1 MTIEINNKIEQ
12 IKQSTPSILI
22 DFKKSFI
29 NVKKYPEQEDYQ
41 KQLLQ
46 IKNIMKTNILTLFDL
61 KNQINKQQDNLNKNF
76 KSSHNLI
83 HLEEIKKKKL
93 EENTLNNNIYGIINS
108 NNKRVY
114 DYQTLY
120 RNQYVKNNILL
131 IGIIELIFSI
141 RNLYLIKV

>member
-83 HLEEIKKKKL
+83 HLEEIKKKK
-93 EENTLNNNIYGIINS
+93 
-108 NNKRVY
+108 
-114 DYQTLY
+114 
-120 RNQYVKNNILL
+120 
-131 IGIIELIFSI
+131 I
-141 RNLYLIKV
+141 RRKYIK

>member
-46 IKNIMKTNILTLFDL
+46 IKNIMKTNLLTLFDL

-83 HLEEIKKKKL
+83 HLE
-93 EENTLNNNIYGIINS
+93 
-108 NNKRVY
+108 
-114 DYQTLY
+114 
-120 RNQYVKNNILL
+120 
-131 IGIIELIFSI
+131 
-141 RNLYLIKV
+141 

>member
-61 KNQINKQQDNLNKNF
+61 KNQIKILN
-76 KSSHNLI
+76 H
-83 HLEEIKKKKL
+83 H
-93 EENTLNNNIYGIINS
+93 II
-108 NNKRVY
+108 
-114 DYQTLY
+114 
-120 RNQYVKNNILL
+120 
-131 IGIIELIFSI
+131 
-141 RNLYLIKV
+141 